1 MNEHTKQPDIVER
14 LNAAYIREAIAEIA
28 QLKAEIERL
37 RSPAPAVCGA
47 CGQPWTGEKCGQADN
62 SHPFPV
68 CYPFVSLAP
77 AAPWQLPIWII
88 CQNERPF
95 DYRFSRAAA
104 FERAKELRKSTPS
117 GNWSVEEREGYLS
130 LRSSLAPAEAPKS
143 PYVRFDGKEWVPI
156 RGREP
161 APPDDGDG
169 LREALEPFAKAAR
182 ILDDDNPPALC
193 VEDDAS
199 IERALYENDQ
209 PTVGDLRRARAALL
223 SRVVRAVAELPD
235 RTSPEDQP
243 RMMLVAGEE
252 FEDILRAAL
261 SSGRE
266 AESEGLREAEQIAWD
281 VAARE
286 LDKFDA
292 GEQTYGHHAAEEV
305 AKAIRALSSG
315 RDGKKA

>member
-1 MNEHTKQPDIVER
+1 MNEHTKRPDIVER

-130 LRSSLAPAEAPKS
+130 LRSSPVPAE
-143 PYVRFDGKEWVPI
+143 DGE
-156 RGREP
+156 
-161 APPDDGDG
+161 G
-169 LREALEPFAKAAR
+169 LREAAR
-182 ILDDDNPPALC
+182 KLLLLIGQPEEQPSERTAFDNA
-193 VEDDAS
+193 V
-199 IERALYENDQ
+199 IE
-209 PTVGDLRRARAALL
+209 
-223 SRVVRAVAELPD
+223 
-235 RTSPEDQP
+235 
-243 RMMLVAGEE
+243 
-252 FEDILRAAL
+252 LRAAL
-261 SSGRE
+261 SSE
-266 AESEGLREAEQIAWD
+266 
-281 VAARE
+281 
-286 LDKFDA
+286 
-292 GEQTYGHHAAEEV
+292 
-305 AKAIRALSSG
+305 
-315 RDGKKA
+315 RDERKP